1 MARKKAFEALQGP
14 VLLGLALFI
23 YLGSFQDYTEISRAG
38 LHDAADGSKLG
49 GGYLHAVSLVFEHHQ
64 E

>member
-1 MARKKAFEALQGP
+1 MSKPSRLCKGRSYWDWLY
-14 VLLGLALFI
+14 L
-23 YLGSFQDYTEISRAG
+23 YLGSFQDYTEITRAG

-49 GGYLHAVSLVFEHHQ
+49 GGYLHAVGLVFEHRQ